1 MSNIFD
7 ALQRAESES
16 AGSKGSTF
24 SRATE
29 LLQAAERKMR
39 ESALNVEELSAEQR
53 SAVDSFHSN
62 VPTAL
67 PGEDVERCDTLP
79 VSIREESRLVSV
91 CKEGSLGAEKFRFL
105 AVRLLQLRQSRP
117 LKKVLITSTIP
128 LEGKT

>member
-7 ALQRAESES
+7 ALQRAESER
-16 AGSKGSTF
+16 AGSKGLTF

-53 SAVDSFHSN
+53 GAVDSFHSN

-67 PGEDVERCDTLP
+67 PGEDVERLGGVPPTVDRLGLP
-79 VSIREESRLVSV
+79 
-91 CKEGSLGAEKFRFL
+91 GL
-105 AVRLLQLRQSRP
+105 AA
-117 LKKVLITSTIP
+117 
-128 LEGKT
+128 